1 MSLITINLLT
11 GRTIEQGASMEAGK
25 EKQRYTAA
33 CGIIELN
40 ADDFKR
46 LGIMKNTNVRVS
58 SDFGNVIVK
67 AIEARERLN
76 PGEAY
81 IPMGPWAN
89 SVVSI
94 ETHGTGMPMFKGVPI
109 TIEAAPFEPV
119 LDSIALIRSKVF
131 GGNS

>member
-11 GRTIEQGASMEAGK
+11 GRTIDQGASMEAGK
-25 EKQRYTAA
+25 EKERYTVA
-33 CGIIELN
+33 CAIVEMN
-40 ADDFKR
+40 ADDLKR

-58 SDFGNVIVK
+58 SDFGTVIVK
-67 AIEARERLN
+67 AVEARERLN

-89 SVVSI
+89 SVVSLR
-94 ETHGTGMPMFKGVPI
+94 THGTGMPTLKGIPI

-131 GGNS
+131 GEEA